1 MKKLLKTML
10 ALTLVLAMS
19 FAFAGC
25 KIVII
30 EGNWTATEMT
40 VENYLYVDDSQ
51 EKVVSQMKV
60 DLIAAGVDFDV
71 QIKED
76 GKFSYS
82 YVMPELANVGFF
94 ELNEQGEGS
103 WSENDDG
110 NIELRFGTSE
120 VFEEDVVVFENNNSG
135 KLEYKLVQQDESK
148 TIKMVVKIVLTRTG
162 K

>member
-1 MKKLLKTML
+1 
-10 ALTLVLAMS
+10 
-19 FAFAGC
+19 
-25 KIVII
+25 
-30 EGNWTATEMT
+30 
-40 VENYLYVDDSQ
+40 
-51 EKVVSQMKV
+51 
-60 DLIAAGVDFDV
+60 
-71 QIKED
+71 
-76 GKFSYS
+76 
-82 YVMPELANVGFF
+82 MPELANVGFF